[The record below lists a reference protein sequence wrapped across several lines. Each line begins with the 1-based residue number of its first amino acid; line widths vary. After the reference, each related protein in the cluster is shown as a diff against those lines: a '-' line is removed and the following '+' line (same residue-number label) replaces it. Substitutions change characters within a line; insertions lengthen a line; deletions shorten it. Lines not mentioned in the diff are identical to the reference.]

1 MKKSVLKL
9 VEKKILNKNNQDKIW
24 SYSDFKDLPF
34 DSVTKALSL
43 LNQKGTIKRIQ
54 KGYYFLPQKTILGLV
69 PHDTMDLLFKKLA
82 KKGVFYCVSGINGYN
97 KIGLTTQISNVT
109 TIASPITMRS
119 NDKIK
124 FIQRNKPA
132 SGTEIERIILDALN
146 DIDSIPGTYPQKAL
160 LKIKEIIKS
169 GKVNINDLGKS
180 SLLETPRVKAIIGAL
195 GHELNMDKTLLK
207 QLKLS
212 LNPGTVYLLD
222 IDSVL
227 KFAKEWNIKRR
238 SHEIPKRARTI

>member
-1 MKKSVLKL
+1 MKKSILKL
-9 VEKKILNKNNQDKIW
+9 VEKKILNKKNQDKIW

-34 DSVTKALSL
+34 DSVTKALSIL
-43 LNQKGTIKRIQ
+43 SQKGTITRIQ
-54 KGYYFLPQKTILGLV
+54 KGYYHLPQKTILGPV
-69 PHDTMDLLFKKLA
+69 SYNATDLLFKKLDQ
-82 KKGVFYCVSGINGYN
+82 KNVFYCVSGINGYN
-97 KIGLTTQISNVT
+97 KIDLTTQISNIT
-109 TIASPITMRS
+109 TIATPTPMRS
-119 NDKIK
+119 NEKVK

-160 LKIKEIIKS
+160 LKIKDIIKS

-180 SLLETPRVKAIIGAL
+180 SLNETPRVRAIVGAL
-195 GHELNMDKTLLK
+195 GLELDMNKDLLT

-212 LNPGTVYLLD
+212 LNPGTVYFLD

-227 KFAKEWNIKRR
+227 KYASKWNIKRK
-238 SHEIPKRARTI
+238 SH

>member
-1 MKKSVLKL
+1 MKKSILKL
-9 VEKKILNKNNQDKIW
+9 VENKILNKQNQDKIW

-54 KGYYFLPQKTILGLV
+54 KGYYFLAQRTILGSV
-69 PHDTMDLLFKKLA
+69 SHDAMDLLLKKLDQ
-82 KKGVFYCVSGINGYN
+82 KNVFYCVSGINGYN
-97 KIGLTTQISNVT
+97 KIGLTTQISNTT
-109 TIASPITMRS
+109 TIATPTPMRS
-119 NDKIK
+119 NEKVK

-180 SLLETPRVKAIIGAL
+180 SLIETPRIRAIIGAL
-195 GHELNMDKTLLK
+195 GQELNMDKNLLK

-212 LNPGTVYLLD
+212 INPGTVYLLD

-227 KFAKEWNIKRR
+227 KFAKEWNIKRKN
-238 SHEIPKRARTI
+238 H

>member
-43 LNQKGTIKRIQ
+43 LSQKGTIKRIQ
-54 KGYYFLPQKTILGLV
+54 KGYYFLPQKTILGSV
-69 PHDTMDLLFKKLA
+69 SHDDMDLLFKKLA
-82 KKGVFYCVSGINGYN
+82 KKGVFYCISGINGYN

-109 TIASPITMRS
+109 TITSSITMRS

-124 FIQRNKPA
+124 FIQRNKPT
-132 SGTEIERIILDALN
+132 SGTEIERIVLDALN
-146 DIDSIPGTYPQKAL
+146 DIENIPGTYPEKAL

-180 SLLETPRVKAIIGAL
+180 SLNETPRVRAIIGAL

-238 SHEIPKRARTI
+238 SHASYKRAK